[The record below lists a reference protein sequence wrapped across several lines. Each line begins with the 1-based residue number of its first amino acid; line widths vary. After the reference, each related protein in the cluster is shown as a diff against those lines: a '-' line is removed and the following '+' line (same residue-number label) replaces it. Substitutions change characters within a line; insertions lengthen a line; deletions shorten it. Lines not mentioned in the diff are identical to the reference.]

1 MEETEYVLTKN
12 DTCQYLESIKFDFA
26 KEKEAKKLK
35 TENDEIK
42 EEVKNLANDKDQL
55 SSEKKKLQY
64 EYDQLINLVSVHE
77 DETNNLNGS
86 IKKLQRDFCK
96 ILEANNTENIAD
108 LEQQV
113 QDLEYR
119 PVGTSNIDKTEV
131 IKRDNQIVDLE
142 KAVAVLKEQN
152 TQLDAAKKDMKKQ
165 LKTLW
170 RLRIMDHRLRHLKHK
185 RRWLWTTKR
194 RLRRLQR
201 TNLIEEKNMEDQA
214 KALNAQV

>member
-1 MEETEYVLTKN
+1 MINLLYVFVLIILALSTCPPNIMEETEYVLTKN

-55 SSEKKKLQY
+55 SSEKK
-64 EYDQLINLVSVHE
+64 
-77 DETNNLNGS
+77 
-86 IKKLQRDFCK
+86 R
-96 ILEANNTENIAD
+96 NIAD

-119 PVGTSNIDKTEV
+119 PVGTSNIDRTEV

-152 TQLDAAKKDMKKQ
+152 TQLDVAKKDMKKQ

-214 KALNAQV
+214 KALNAQVSSFNVQVSAPASVNG